1 MAVEQTIKQVFQKV
15 LDVKPDEI
23 EPNARLDESLDVDS
37 TEMVEIAVGI
47 KKALNVPIGDNEL
60 KKTHTFNEIVAI
72 VKSKQAAGS
81 HGSSCCC
88 GH

>member
-1 MAVEQTIKQVFQKV
+1 MAVEEKIKEVFQKV

-23 EPNARLDESLDVDS
+23 EPGARLDESLGVDS

-72 VKSKQAAGS
+72 VEMKQSAGS
-81 HGSSCCC
+81 HRPSCGC